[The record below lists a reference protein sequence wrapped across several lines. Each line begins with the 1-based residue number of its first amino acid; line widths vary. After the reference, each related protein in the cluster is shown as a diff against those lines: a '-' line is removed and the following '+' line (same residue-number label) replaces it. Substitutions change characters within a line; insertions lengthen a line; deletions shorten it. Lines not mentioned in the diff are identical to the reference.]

1 MAALSNP
8 ISWNGSPI
16 MLKTLAPSPARVLR
30 RAAAAAV
37 LAGLMASVAL
47 PASAI
52 ETKAREALLL
62 DFETGTV
69 LFDKDADV
77 AMPPSS
83 MSKLMTALMVFE
95 RLKEGS
101 LSLDERFRVS
111 ENAWR
116 KGGAASGG
124 STMFLEPNSEARVED
139 LLRGIIVQSGND
151 ACIVVAE
158 NLMGSEEA
166 FAEAMN
172 RKAKEIGLTGSH
184 LVNSTGLPDENHYM
198 TARDLAKLARLLIT
212 KFPEYYEIYAE
223 QEFTYNGI
231 KQHNRNPL
239 LYTMPGADGLKTGH
253 TSVAGYG
260 LTASAVAGDRRQI
273 LVINGT
279 NSIQERAEEAQKLM
293 DWGFRNFENKTL
305 FTAGETVENAE
316 VWLGKSDGVPLVI
329 QDDLKLTL
337 PRRAAQTMTV
347 KVAYDGPI
355 PAPVEKGQQLATLV
369 ISSPEMAETVQV
381 PLVAA
386 TDVPRLGFFGRMTA
400 AAQHLLFGFAQER
413 LPDIGVGTGATA
425 TN

>member
-1 MAALSNP
+1 MRTDFPNF
-8 ISWNGSPI
+8 ITRTI
-16 MLKTLAPSPARVLR
+16 MLSPLPCLARRPSFVPLL
-30 RAAAAAV
+30 AAV
-37 LAGLMASVAL
+37 LLLVMSG
-47 PASAI
+47 PARAIDTSADYAWM
-52 ETKAREALLL
+52 E
-62 DFETGTV
+62 DFETGAV
-69 LFDKDADV
+69 LLDKNGRAP
-77 AMPPSS
+77 MPPSS
-83 MSKLMTALMVFE
+83 MSKLMTLYMVFE
-95 RLKEGS
+95 HLKDGS
-101 LSLDERFRVS
+101 LSLDDSFRVS

-124 STMFLEPNSEARVED
+124 STMFLEPNTSVRVED

-172 RKAKEIGLTGSH
+172 RKAKEIGLTGTH

-260 LTASAVAGDRRQI
+260 LTASAVAGERRQI

-279 NSIQERAEEAQKLM
+279 DSIQERAEEAQKLM

-329 QDDLKLTL
+329 QDDLELTL

-347 KVAYDGPI
+347 KVAYDGPV

-369 ISSPEMAETVQV
+369 ISSPEMAEAVQV

-413 LPDIGVGTGATA
+413 LPDIGVGGGSATA